1 MRIAVIVSA
10 QLLLAAA
17 VVITLTLPLDAA
29 IRGGACL
36 CCIALGRF
44 ELQRL
49 RHGHSNCLE
58 IRLTASGEALILN
71 QEQEWSSARLET
83 GSVLLRNFAWLRLRG
98 ADGRLYSELFR
109 GNSRESQDW
118 RRLQLIW
125 RHIGAI

>member
-1 MRIAVIVSA
+1 LRIAVIVSA

-49 RHGHSNCLE
+49 RYGHSNCLE

-71 QEQEWSSARLET
+71 QEQEGCDCVVPMDDFTPSFFGVTLER
-83 GSVLLRNFAWLRLRG
+83 VR
-98 ADGRLYSELFR
+98 
-109 GNSRESQDW
+109 
-118 RRLQLIW
+118 
-125 RHIGAI
+125 IGAVYS